1 MEQTAKHI
9 LFSGQVQ
16 GVGFRYT
23 ANRIAARYNLTG
35 FVCNLPDGDVEMLA
49 QGAEQDIDNCIAEI
63 QDCFSGYVRDTRIS
77 RLPPDSR
84 YTNFRITH

>member
-23 ANRIAARYNLTG
+23 ASSLARQYNLTG
-35 FVCNLPDGDVEMLA
+35 FVRNRSDGDVEMLA
-49 QGAEQDIDNCIAEI
+49 QGPEQDIDTCIADI
-63 QDCFSGYVRDTRIS
+63 QDYFAGYIHDTRIE
-77 RLPPDSR
+77 PVAYNSR
-84 YTNFRITH
+84 YTDFRVTF

>member
-23 ANRIAARYNLTG
+23 ANRIATRYNLTG
-35 FVCNLPDGDVEMLA
+35 FVRNLPDGDVEMLA
-49 QGAEQDIDNCIAEI
+49 QGSEQDINHCLADLQDN
-63 QDCFSGYVRDTRIS
+63 FTGYIEDAKVEPVPYS
-77 RLPPDSR
+77 SR
-84 YTNFRITH
+84 YTSFRITY